1 MGNLYR
7 FVEPVVLFLLQRHG
21 PSHGY
26 ELASALEQ
34 HALTDSAVE
43 RAALYRTLKQLE
55 EQQLVS
61 SRWDTSGGGP
71 ARHVYAITSLGER
84 RLTEWDSVLS
94 RLAEGMHSFAEE
106 VNAMDGHHVDLRQR
120 GDADDH
126 SV

>member
-34 HALTDSAVE
+34 YALTDSAVE

-55 EQQLVS
+55 KQQLVS
-61 SRWDTSGGGP
+61 SRWDAGPGGARSGVCAAVFIGGRS
-71 ARHVYAITSLGER
+71 AGACC
-84 RLTEWDSVLS
+84 
-94 RLAEGMHSFAEE
+94 
-106 VNAMDGHHVDLRQR
+106 
-120 GDADDH
+120 
-126 SV
+126 